1 MANSV
6 SMTKATKGNNSKAG
20 VMPMLDK
27 LHTQQVEWNNTLYK
41 ASNDG
46 LFAMLGECL
55 EAYKLLQLDRT
66 ACKLLNARLE
76 ALGLAAKEGTH
87 LTTRVVRYVFRI
99 ANSRA
104 AAYARVL
111 RAAVD
116 HKVEPLKLKLW
127 VIEQGGIEAVRRLNK
142 GGATPAQRA
151 KQLTEDAGSALV
163 SAKAL
168 ASIDKLPAGLKPGAE
183 AYEGFKLV
191 LLRHN
196 KQTGAGEIVW
206 ASENA
211 ALTKRFLAVVGE
223 EVLTKHKTSKAQSTA
238 TSKRAAQAAAIAA
251 PVAANDSGKKI
262 AA

>member
-183 AYEGFKLV
+183 AYEGFK
-191 LLRHN
+191 
-196 KQTGAGEIVW
+196 QTGAGEIVW